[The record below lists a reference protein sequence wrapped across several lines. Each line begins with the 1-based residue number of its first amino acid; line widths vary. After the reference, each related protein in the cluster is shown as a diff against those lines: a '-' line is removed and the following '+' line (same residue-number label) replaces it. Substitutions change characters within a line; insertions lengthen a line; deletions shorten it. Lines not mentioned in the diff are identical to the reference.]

1 MHVGQ
6 WKFFVNN
13 ILEAIVFVSL
23 AHAIFQSTQS
33 QSYHVQGET
42 ELFLISNEIVDTVI
56 QVLKARSC
64 ECLAL

>member
-56 QVLKARSC
+56 QVLKARSR